1 MNAKFKTIQRED
13 IINYAKL
20 KGYIT
25 EEESV
30 DISKLPQDRIIDFF
44 AKTTNDLIMS
54 YEVPARRI
62 KKDQNIQENNSTE
75 VEMTIWLKDFP
86 STLTEFKALI
96 ALK

>member
-1 MNAKFKTIQRED
+1 
-13 IINYAKL
+13 
-20 KGYIT
+20 
-25 EEESV
+25 
-30 DISKLPQDRIIDFF
+30 
-44 AKTTNDLIMS
+44 MS